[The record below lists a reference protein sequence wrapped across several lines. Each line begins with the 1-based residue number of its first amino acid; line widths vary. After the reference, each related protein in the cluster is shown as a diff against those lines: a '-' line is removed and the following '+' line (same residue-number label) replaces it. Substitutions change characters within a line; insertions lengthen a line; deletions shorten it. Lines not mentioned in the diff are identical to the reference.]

1 MDYNFVFEGKEFTL
15 NEEKFLEFINDEE
28 QPVEGIN
35 LEKILTLLNENKNNI
50 EFEKSYYD
58 EPCDK
63 CNFGSKDDKFF
74 PFLEYQFYINTKKN
88 KYVTSNISKE
98 NDENISFNKMKKAGK
113 VDSSYIVF
121 LEVCENCGEFF
132 IVIEK
137 VEE

>member
-58 EPCDK
+58 EPC
-63 CNFGSKDDKFF
+63 
-74 PFLEYQFYINTKKN
+74 
-88 KYVTSNISKE
+88 
-98 NDENISFNKMKKAGK
+98 
-113 VDSSYIVF
+113 
-121 LEVCENCGEFF
+121 EFW
-132 IVIEK
+132 K
-137 VEE
+137 